1 MTAINTNTL
10 ATIASNS
17 LSRNER
23 TMSIAMERLSTGIRI
38 NSAKD
43 DAAGL
48 AISSRMTSQ
57 IKGLDQAKRNALD
70 AISMIQTAEGALVE
84 VTNMLQRM
92 RELAVQSATDT
103 NTATDRTALNTEFAA
118 LRSEIN
124 RVAQNTQWNSRN
136 LLDGSSGSGLTSAG
150 TYKFQVGANAAQT
163 IDISIGNYQA
173 GSSTQGGTTT
183 VATTT
188 SASGPNH
195 ATPAAQVSTITI
207 GGTIAVGDV
216 FTATVGDK
224 SFVHTVTSLAST
236 NDLSKDA
243 VVTALANGLGAIT
256 GLGTAG
262 AGGVSG
268 VISGA
273 SGSKV
278 ITFTAAS
285 TAYGSNSFSISAGTS
300 GVLSGIGGSDVTT
313 QPNANSAIAAVDTAI
328 ATVNSGR
335 SAMGATM
342 NRLTYAADNMAN
354 IAANAA
360 DSRARVLDAD
370 YAKETTEL
378 ARTQIIAQAGTAMLA
393 QANQAKQT
401 VLALLK

>member
-10 ATIASNS
+10 ATIAANS

-23 TMSIAMERLSTGIRI
+23 VMGTAMERLSTGIRI

-70 AISMIQTAEGALVE
+70 AISLIQTAEGALVE
-84 VTNMLQRM
+84 VNNMLQRM

-103 NTATDRTALNTEFAA
+103 NTATDRTALNTEFES
-118 LRSEIN
+118 LRNEIN
-124 RVAQNTQWNSRN
+124 RVAQNTQWNARN
-136 LLDGSSGSGLTSAG
+136 LLDQSSGSGLTAAG
-150 TYKFQVGANAAQT
+150 VYKFQVGANAAQT
-163 IDISIGNYQA
+163 IDLTIGNYQT
-173 GSSTQGGTTT
+173 SSTSQGGTA
-183 VATTT
+183 VMATTT
-188 SASGPNH
+188 SASGPSH
-195 ATPAAQVSTITI
+195 ATAAAQVSTVTI

-216 FTATVGDK
+216 FSVSVGDK
-224 SFVHTVTSLAST
+224 SFVH
-236 NDLSKDA
+236 K
-243 VVTALANGLGAIT
+243 VTALGANNAASITAVVDALET
-256 GLGTAG
+256 GLGTIT
-262 AGGVSG
+262 GVG
-268 VISGA
+268 VTKSA
-273 SGSKV
+273 TV
-278 ITFTAAS
+278 LTFTASS
-285 TAYGSNSFSISAGTS
+285 TAYGSNAFNISASQAGL
-300 GVLSGIGGSDVTT
+300 LSGIRESTVAT
-313 QPNANSAIAAVDTAI
+313 QTGANSAIAAVTTAI

-335 SAMGATM
+335 SEMGATM

-354 IAANAA
+354 VSANAA